1 MNTLKDRKL
10 IKIENYQLEEL
21 QSKKLYINKYDL
33 TLKYSYELEKYWKEL
48 CFDILKAIV
57 LTRNSEIILEKEFFK
72 HYSNIE
78 TLLSLIKNFDVNIDF
93 RDYIELNDYISLEE
107 WLKEDCNDV
116 LIYQDK
122 TFLYSK

>member
-1 MNTLKDRKL
+1 M
-10 IKIENYQLEEL
+10 
-21 QSKKLYINKYDL
+21 
-33 TLKYSYELEKYWKEL
+33 
-48 CFDILKAIV
+48 
-57 LTRNSEIILEKEFFK
+57 LTRNSEIMLEKEFFN
-72 HYSNIE
+72 HYNKKE

-107 WLKEDCNDV
+107 WLIEDYNDV

>member
-1 MNTLKDRKL
+1 MSTLKDRKL

-21 QSKKLYINKYDL
+21 QSKKLYINRYDL

-48 CFDILKAIV
+48 CFDVLKVIV
-57 LTRNSEIILEKEFFK
+57 LTRNSEIMLEKEFFR
-72 HYSNIE
+72 HYNNKE
-78 TLLSLIKNFDVNIDF
+78 TLLSLIKNFDVNVDF
-93 RDYIELNDYISLEE
+93 RDYVELNDYISLEE
-107 WLKEDCNDV
+107 WLKEDYNDV

>member
-57 LTRNSEIILEKEFFK
+57 LTRNSEIMLEKEFFK
-72 HYSNIE
+72 HYNNKE

>member
-1 MNTLKDRKL
+1 MSTLKDRKF
-10 IKIENYQLEEL
+10 IQIENYQLEEL
-21 QSKKLYINKYDL
+21 QNKKLFINKYDL

-48 CFDILKAIV
+48 CFDVLKAIV
-57 LTRNSEIILEKEFFK
+57 LTRNSEIMLEKEFFK
-72 HYSNIE
+72 HYSNKE

>member
-48 CFDILKAIV
+48 CFDVLKAIV
-57 LTRNSEIILEKEFFK
+57 LTRNSEIMLEKEFFK
-72 HYSNIE
+72 YYSNKE
-78 TLLSLIKNFDVNIDF
+78 TLLSLIKNFDVNVDF
-93 RDYIELNDYISLEE
+93 RDYVELNDYITLEE
-107 WLKEDCNDV
+107 WLKEDYNDV

>member
-57 LTRNSEIILEKEFFK
+57 LTRNSEIMLEKEFFK
-72 HYSNIE
+72 YYSNKE

-93 RDYIELNDYISLEE
+93 RDYIELNDYMSLEE

>member
-1 MNTLKDRKL
+1 MSTLKDRKL

-21 QSKKLYINKYDL
+21 QSEKLYINRYDL

-48 CFDILKAIV
+48 CFDVLKAIV
-57 LTRNSEIILEKEFFK
+57 LTRNSEIMLEKEFFR
-72 HYSNIE
+72 HYNNKE
-78 TLLSLIKNFDVNIDF
+78 TLLSLIKNFDINVDF
-93 RDYIELNDYISLEE
+93 RDYVELNDYISLEE
-107 WLKEDCNDV
+107 WLKEDYNDV

>member
-57 LTRNSEIILEKEFFK
+57 LTRNSEIMLEKEFFK
-72 HYSNIE
+72 YYSNKE

-93 RDYIELNDYISLEE
+93 RDYVELNDYISLEE
-107 WLKEDCNDV
+107 WLKEDYNDV

>member
-57 LTRNSEIILEKEFFK
+57 LTRNSEIMLEKEFFK
-72 HYSNIE
+72 YYNNKE

>member
-48 CFDILKAIV
+48 CFDVLKAIV
-57 LTRNSEIILEKEFFK
+57 LTRNSEIMLEKEFFK
-72 HYSNIE
+72 HYNNKE

-93 RDYIELNDYISLEE
+93 RDYVELNDYISLEE
-107 WLKEDCNDV
+107 WLKEDYNDV

>member
-1 MNTLKDRKL
+1 MSTLKDRKL

-57 LTRNSEIILEKEFFK
+57 LTRNSEIMLEKEFFK
-72 HYSNIE
+72 YYSNKE

>member
-21 QSKKLYINKYDL
+21 QSKKLYINRYDL

-57 LTRNSEIILEKEFFK
+57 LTRNSEIMLEKEFFK
-72 HYSNIE
+72 YYSNKE

>member
-57 LTRNSEIILEKEFFK
+57 LTRNSEIMLEKEFFK
-72 HYSNIE
+72 YYSNKE
-78 TLLSLIKNFDVNIDF
+78 TVLSLIKNFNVNVDF
-93 RDYIELNDYISLEE
+93 RDYVELNDYISLEE

>member
-21 QSKKLYINKYDL
+21 QSKKLFINKYDL

-48 CFDILKAIV
+48 CFDVLKAIV
-57 LTRNSEIILEKEFFK
+57 LTRNSEIMLEKEFFK
-72 HYSNIE
+72 YYNNKE
-78 TLLSLIKNFDVNIDF
+78 TILSLIKNFNVNVDF
-93 RDYIELNDYISLEE
+93 RDYVELNDYISLEE

>member
-21 QSKKLYINKYDL
+21 QNKKLYINKYDL

-48 CFDILKAIV
+48 CFDVLKAIV
-57 LTRNSEIILEKEFFK
+57 LTRNSEIMLEKEFFK
-72 HYSNIE
+72 HYDSKE

-107 WLKEDCNDV
+107 WLKEDYNDV

>member
-21 QSKKLYINKYDL
+21 QNKKLFINKYDL

-48 CFDILKAIV
+48 CFDVLKAIV
-57 LTRNSEIILEKEFFK
+57 LTRNSEIMLEKEFFK
-72 HYSNIE
+72 YYSNKE
-78 TLLSLIKNFDVNIDF
+78 TLLSLIKNFDVDIDF

-107 WLKEDCNDV
+107 WLKEDYNDV

>member
-57 LTRNSEIILEKEFFK
+57 LTRNSEIMLEKEFFK
-72 HYSNIE
+72 YYSNKE

>member
-21 QSKKLYINKYDL
+21 QSKKLYINRYDL

-48 CFDILKAIV
+48 CFDVLKAIV
-57 LTRNSEIILEKEFFK
+57 LTRNSEIMLEKEFFR
-72 HYSNIE
+72 HYNNKE
-78 TLLSLIKNFDVNIDF
+78 TLLSLIKNFDINVDF

-107 WLKEDCNDV
+107 WLKEDYNDV

>member
-1 MNTLKDRKL
+1 MDTLKDRKF
-10 IKIENYQLEEL
+10 IQIENYQLEEL
-21 QSKKLYINKYDL
+21 QNKKLFINKYDL

-48 CFDILKAIV
+48 CFDVLKAIV
-57 LTRNSEIILEKEFFK
+57 LTRNSEIMLEKEFFN
-72 HYSNIE
+72 HYNRKE
-78 TLLSLIKNFDVNIDF
+78 TLLSLIKNFDIDIDF

-107 WLKEDCNDV
+107 WLSEDYNDV

>member
-48 CFDILKAIV
+48 CFDVLKAIV
-57 LTRNSEIILEKEFFK
+57 LTRNSEIMLEKEFFK
-72 HYSNIE
+72 HYNSKE
-78 TLLSLIKNFDVNIDF
+78 TLLSLIKNFDINVDF

-107 WLKEDCNDV
+107 WLKEDYNDV

>member
-1 MNTLKDRKL
+1 MSTLKDRKL

-21 QSKKLYINKYDL
+21 QSKKLYINRYDL

-48 CFDILKAIV
+48 CFDVLKAIV
-57 LTRNSEIILEKEFFK
+57 LTRNSEIMLEKEFFR
-72 HYSNIE
+72 HYNNKE
-78 TLLSLIKNFDVNIDF
+78 TLLSLIKNFDVNVDF
-93 RDYIELNDYISLEE
+93 RDYVELNDYISLEE
-107 WLKEDCNDV
+107 WLKEDYNDV